1 MFEDLHDA
9 FYLTSLVLLGLLIIG
24 CFSYG
29 YVGVLNLDDTQTAVG
44 LAGCLGGAVALGLV
58 ATRNENRRL

>member
-9 FYLTSLVLLGLLIIG
+9 FYVTALVLLALLLIG

-29 YVGVLNLDDTQTAVG
+29 YVGVLNLDDTQMAEG
-44 LAGCLGGAVALGLV
+44 IAGCLACAVALGLV
-58 ATRNENRRL
+58 ATRSEHRRL